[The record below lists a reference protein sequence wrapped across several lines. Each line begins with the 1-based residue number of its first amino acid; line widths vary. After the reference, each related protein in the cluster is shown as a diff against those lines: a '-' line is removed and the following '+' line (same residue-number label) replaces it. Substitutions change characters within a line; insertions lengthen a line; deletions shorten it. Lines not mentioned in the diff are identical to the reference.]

1 MAGGGPPLASHIP
14 CNMEECKYHSR
25 QVGRYAAPMLYL
37 AQGKKKSMFRVKSM
51 VVGLTRFHIPTYSD
65 TLVALNRYQPIET
78 TATQGRVSRCISMH
92 DRHGSLPLPPSMHA
106 CNPVGY
112 ILGSNLTPESL
123 RAAAAMVGGLIDY
136 TCPLLTGTHLT

>member
-1 MAGGGPPLASHIP
+1 
-14 CNMEECKYHSR
+14 
-25 QVGRYAAPMLYL
+25 
-37 AQGKKKSMFRVKSM
+37 
-51 VVGLTRFHIPTYSD
+51 
-65 TLVALNRYQPIET
+65 
-78 TATQGRVSRCISMH
+78 MH

-136 TCPLLTGTHLT
+136 TCHYSLERTSPNMALEREIRVGGHGAYYT